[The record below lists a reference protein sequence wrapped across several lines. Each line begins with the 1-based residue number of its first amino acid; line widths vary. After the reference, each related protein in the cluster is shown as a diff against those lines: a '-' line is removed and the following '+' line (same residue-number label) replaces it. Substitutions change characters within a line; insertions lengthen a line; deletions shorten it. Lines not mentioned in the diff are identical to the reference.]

1 MAGGGWLVAG
11 VVWVGVCGGDLI
23 GWDRPAAAVCF
34 TLNKVDLEKGV
45 PW

>member
-1 MAGGGWLVAG
+1 VAGGGWLVAG
-11 VVWVGVCGGDLI
+11 VVCVMWDPI
-23 GWDRPAAAVCF
+23 GWDPPAAAVCF